1 MTMKNGKAARGTME
15 EIAKTSEPT
24 ALERRLLD
32 DFQRDFPLEP
42 LPFAEVAAQVGSDQ
56 ATVIAALRRLTA
68 EGHVSRVGAVVAPH
82 AVGWSTLAAM
92 AVPEARLETVAEL
105 VNGYSEVN
113 HNYEREHRL
122 NLWFV
127 VAAEDEEAVA
137 AVLRDI
143 SAISGLE
150 VIDLPLIESFRI
162 DLGFALRWA

>member
-1 MTMKNGKAARGTME
+1 
-15 EIAKTSEPT
+15 
-24 ALERRLLD
+24 
-32 DFQRDFPLEP
+32 
-42 LPFAEVAAQVGSDQ
+42 
-56 ATVIAALRRLTA
+56 
-68 EGHVSRVGAVVAPH
+68 
-82 AVGWSTLAAM
+82 
-92 AVPEARLETVAEL
+92 
-105 VNGYSEVN
+105 
-113 HNYEREHRL
+113 L